1 MNKLLIGV
9 NTAMFDGL
17 EADVAFRTI
26 KQAGFRY
33 VELAYNQGYVGDMPP
48 ALFGEKNAFHIR
60 ELLDKHQLRTHSLG
74 ATMNIGA
81 LDAVEQFS
89 RRIRFANM
97 IGAKWINACV
107 GRNADRARII
117 ANLRELAS
125 VAYDNG
131 CVICLENGGD
141 PNYDVFRLAN
151 DGFELLDAV
160 GSKSVAFNVDAGN
173 IVSLCPDADPI
184 EQAIA
189 MLPGAQHCHLKDLQ
203 VCDGEVHFTPMGYGQ
218 LNYVPMLKELA
229 ALSIPCSLEIPLRM
243 HRRRDSYPVR
253 GNSPVDPLRS
263 LEVLIQSRE
272 MLEKWLGY
280 ELQDE

>member
-1 MNKLLIGV
+1 MNKLVIGV

-17 EADVAFRTI
+17 ETDVAFSTI
-26 KQAGFRY
+26 KKAGFRY

-48 ALFGEKNAFHIR
+48 ALFGEDNARHIR
-60 ELLDKHQLRTHSLG
+60 ELLEKHQLRTHSLG

-81 LDAVEQFS
+81 VDAVAQFS

-97 IGAKWINACV
+97 IGAKWINICV
-107 GRNADRARII
+107 GRSADRARII
-117 ANLRELAS
+117 ANLRELAPIAS
-125 VAYDNG
+125 ENG

-141 PNYDVFRLAN
+141 PNYDVFRLAD
-151 DGFELLDAV
+151 DGFALLEAV
-160 GSKSVAFNVDAGN
+160 GSPAVAFNVDAGN
-173 IVSLCPDADPI
+173 IVSLCPDVDPI

-203 VCDGEVHFTPMGYGQ
+203 VRNGEVHFTPMGYGQ

-229 ALSIPCSLEIPLRM
+229 ALAIPCSLEIPLRM
-243 HRRRDSYPVR
+243 HRQRDSYPVR
-253 GNSPVDPLRS
+253 GDSPIDPARS

-280 ELQDE
+280 ALQDE

>member
-17 EADVAFRTI
+17 ETDVAFRTI
-26 KQAGFRY
+26 KEAGFRY

-48 ALFGEKNAFHIR
+48 ELFGEENALRIS
-60 ELLDKHQLRTHSLG
+60 ELLEKHQLRTHSLG
-74 ATMNIGA
+74 ATMNMGSVDTVA
-81 LDAVEQFS
+81 QFS
-89 RRIRFANM
+89 RRIRFASM
-97 IGAKWINACV
+97 IGAKWINVCV
-107 GRNADRARII
+107 GRSADRARII
-117 ANLRELAS
+117 ANLRELAP
-125 VAYDNG
+125 VADDNG

-151 DGFELLDAV
+151 DGFELLNAV
-160 GSKSVAFNVDAGN
+160 GSPAVAFNVDAGN
-173 IVSLCPDADPI
+173 IVSLCPDVDPI

-203 VCDGEVHFTPMGYGQ
+203 VRDGEVHFTPMGYGQ
-218 LNYVPMLKELA
+218 LNYMPMLKELA

-243 HRRRDSYPVR
+243 HRQRDSYPVR
-253 GNSPVDPLRS
+253 GDSPIDPMRS
-263 LEVLIQSRE
+263 LEVLIQSRN

-280 ELQDE
+280 AL

>member
-17 EADVAFRTI
+17 ETDIAFRTI
-26 KQAGFRY
+26 KEAGFRY

-48 ALFGEKNAFHIR
+48 ELFGEENALRIS
-60 ELLDKHQLRTHSLG
+60 ELLEKHQLRTHSLG
-74 ATMNIGA
+74 ATMNMGSVDTVA
-81 LDAVEQFS
+81 QFS
-89 RRIRFANM
+89 RRIRFASM
-97 IGAKWINACV
+97 IGAKWINVCV
-107 GRNADRARII
+107 GRSADRARII
-117 ANLRELAS
+117 ANLRELAP
-125 VAYDNG
+125 VADDNG

-151 DGFELLDAV
+151 DGFELLNAV
-160 GSKSVAFNVDAGN
+160 GSPAVAFNVDAGN
-173 IVSLCPDADPI
+173 IVSLCPDVDPI

-203 VCDGEVHFTPMGYGQ
+203 VRDGEVHFTPMGYGQ
-218 LNYVPMLKELA
+218 LNYMPMLKELA

-243 HRRRDSYPVR
+243 HRQRDSYPVR
-253 GNSPVDPLRS
+253 GDSPIDPMRS
-263 LEVLIQSRE
+263 LEVLIQSRN

-280 ELQDE
+280 AL